1 MASKNRK
8 LLDEALQNNGTVPKK
23 VETITSVPTVEPK
36 PIGEAPVVQSDV
48 KVAPVAVQGNGN
60 AANASTTNG
69 SGSATAAT
77 TAQSG
82 NTPTVTVP
90 TPPEKK
96 EAVAMPKPPSWQDLV
111 KELQAIDEESEAKKE
126 EIRKKQRAA
135 KAVAAISDFATHA
148 MNVWGAHYGNNIPI
162 KGAPLTEAVQ
172 AKEDKKLAEHAERI
186 KERKN
191 SLSKKYESMQKDYTS
206 ALNNAY
212 KESSLQLKWAE
223 NKRKAET
230 ATLNAELTKL
240 RTQAKALEIDLKK
253 EKNELEKKKIQGQ
266 MDLVRAR
273 IQQIYES
280 IEDANNRYNETVR
293 HHRATEQLASE
304 GKNHVFVGND
314 GNPIK
319 VQHNVW
325 VSMWPML
332 YDAIVKDIATGEDGR
347 SKVYHSTEK
356 EKENYVKQQW
366 MNSEAGRRLMQT
378 MGGIVTGGSY
388 DLPDEEEEEEDW
400 SQYESK

>member
-1 MASKNRK
+1 
-8 LLDEALQNNGTVPKK
+8 
-23 VETITSVPTVEPK
+23 
-36 PIGEAPVVQSDV
+36 
-48 KVAPVAVQGNGN
+48 
-60 AANASTTNG
+60 
-69 SGSATAAT
+69 
-77 TAQSG
+77 
-82 NTPTVTVP
+82 
-90 TPPEKK
+90 
-96 EAVAMPKPPSWQDLV
+96 MPKPPSWQDLV
-111 KELQAIDEESEAKKE
+111 KELQAIDEESEVKKE

-148 MNVWGAHYGNNIPI
+148 MNVWGAHYGQNMPI

-191 SLSKKYESMQKDYTS
+191 SLNKKYESMQKDYTS

-253 EKNELEKKKIQGQ
+253 EKNELEKKKIQSQ
-266 MDLVRAR
+266 MELVRAR

-280 IEDANNRYNETVR
+280 IEDADNRYNETVR
-293 HHRATEQLASE
+293 HHQATEQLASE
-304 GKNHVFVGND
+304 GKNHVFVDNN

-332 YDAIVKDIATGEDGR
+332 YDAIVKDIATGKDGR
-347 SKVYHSTEK
+347 STVYHSTEK

-366 MNSEAGRRLMQT
+366 MNSEAGRKLMQT

-388 DLPDEEEEEEDW
+388 DLPDEEEEEEEDW
-400 SQYESK
+400 SQYES

>member
-1 MASKNRK
+1 MASKNRM
-8 LLDEALQNNGTVPKK
+8 LFDEALQSNGTVPKK
-23 VETITSVPTVEPK
+23 VETITPVPTVEPK
-36 PIGEAPVVQSDV
+36 PIGETPVVSSEV

-69 SGSATAAT
+69 GGSATVAT

-111 KELQAIDEESEAKKE
+111 KELQAVDEESETTKA
-126 EIRKKQRAA
+126 EIRKKQKVA

-148 MNVWGAHYGNNIPI
+148 MNVWGAHYGQNMPI
-162 KGAPLTEAVQ
+162 KGAPMTGAV
-172 AKEDKKLAEHAERI
+172 KTRENDRLSEHAQRI
-186 KERKN
+186 KERKET
-191 SLSKKYESMQKDYTS
+191 LSKKYESMQKDYTS

-230 ATLNAELTKL
+230 AELNAELTKL
-240 RTQAKALEIDLKK
+240 RTEAKALEIKLRG
-253 EKNELEKKKIQGQ
+253 EKNELEKKKIGTQ

-273 IQQIYES
+273 IEQIYEGL
-280 IEDANNRYNETVR
+280 EDVDNRYQETVR
-293 HHRATEQLASE
+293 HHKATEKMASE

-366 MNSEAGRRLMQT
+366 MNSEAASKLMQT